1 MKFSELNQ
9 VSEVIFA
16 SQNSGKILEVKSI
29 LSGMNIEIKSLI
41 DLNDFEDILE
51 DGATFEENARKKA
64 LHVYNKYKIP
74 VLADDSGL
82 SVDQLNGRPGIH
94 SARYSGEN
102 ATSEENNRKL
112 IQELSSKPAPHYAA
126 FICLALYYDG
136 KEFISA
142 FGDVKGVITLS
153 PKGNSGFGYD
163 PLFIP
168 ENYNQTMAELNPEVK
183 NKISHRFVAFSRL
196 KNKLEGKI

>member
-1 MKFSELNQ
+1 MSKL
-9 VSEVIFA
+9 IFA
-16 SQNSGKILEVKSI
+16 SQNSGKIKEVKSI
-29 LSGMNIEIKSLI
+29 LSDNNLEIISLI
-41 DLNDFEDILE
+41 DLNDSDDILE
-51 DGATFEENARKKA
+51 DGATFEENAKKKA

-82 SVDQLNGRPGIH
+82 SVDQLDGSPGVL

-102 ATSEENNRKL
+102 ANAERNSRKL
-112 IQELSSKPAPHYAA
+112 IKVLKDKPAPHYAA
-126 FICLALYYDG
+126 FICFAVYYDG

-142 FGDVKGVITLS
+142 DGEVKGIITIA

-168 ENYNQTMAELNPEVK
+168 ENYENTMAELGSEEK
-183 NKISHRFVAFSRL
+183 NKISHRFKAFTKL

>member
-1 MKFSELNQ
+1 
-9 VSEVIFA
+9 VSKIIFA

-29 LSGMNIEIKSLI
+29 LFGTDLEIQSLI

-51 DGATFEENARKKA
+51 DGKDFEENAMKKA

-82 SVDQLNGRPGIH
+82 SVEQLDGRPGVH

-102 ATSEENNRKL
+102 ATSEGNNRKL
-112 IQELSSKPAPHYAA
+112 IKELNNKPAPHYAA
-126 FICLALYYDG
+126 FICFAVYYDG
-136 KEFISA
+136 KNFISA
-142 FGDVKGVITLS
+142 EGEVKGVITLS

-168 ENYNQTMAELNPEVK
+168 ENYNRTMAELDPEEK
-183 NKISHRFVAFSRL
+183 NKISHRFIAFSRL
-196 KNKLEGKI
+196 KNKLKGKI